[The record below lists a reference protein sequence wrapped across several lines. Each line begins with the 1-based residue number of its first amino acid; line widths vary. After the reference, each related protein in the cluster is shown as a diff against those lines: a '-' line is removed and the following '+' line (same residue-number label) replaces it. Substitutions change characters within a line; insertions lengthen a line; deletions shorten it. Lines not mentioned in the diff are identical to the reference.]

1 MTIYRQLGLA
11 VLFSALAALAVSL
24 FAALYHAR
32 QYLETQ
38 LAEKNRDNAAAL
50 ALALSRPDTTAAD
63 VAAAAAALFAS
74 GQYALVQVI
83 DVQGRPIADHTRRE
97 QESGAPA
104 WFVELMPIRALPGE
118 AQISAGWV
126 PIGTVTLLSDSRF
139 AYAAL
144 WKTAISMTATI
155 VIAGFICLALVGFIL
170 GRLRQPMRDVIE
182 QARAITEHRFITIPE
197 PKAPELKQLAAAM
210 NDTVT
215 RLRQYF
221 EDEARRFEVL
231 RREANFDPLTGL
243 ANRNFFLA
251 SLDHALS
258 AEDSLY
264 GGLAIVRLPELAAL
278 NRERGRETTDQ
289 VLRAV
294 GRTLSELSPQC
305 LGIYA
310 GRLAGADFGLMLP
323 AGCAAEEMLVALMDD
338 IARAIEPIAARRL
351 ALAIGHT
358 PFSRGESPA
367 RVLARVD
374 AALAA
379 AESAGGQ
386 TIRLTPPDAQSELP
400 VSAEEWR
407 AALRRALQQGQALK
421 LVHHD
426 LRTNDAMQI
435 HHECPLRIRL
445 DANSDW
451 LPASRF
457 LPLAERL
464 GLVQE
469 LDLAALELALAELEA
484 QPELDGLWLNLS
496 ARSIADPEFRRQ
508 MLRLLERH
516 PDAAR
521 RLWLEIPEA
530 GGLRQLPALRELAR
544 SLKPLGAHLGLEH
557 YGHHFNQIGLLYDLG
572 LDFLKV
578 DSSFIQDVDQNPGNQ
593 AFLAGLCEIAHRI
606 GMKVYAE
613 GVETAA
619 ERACLKTLGFDGVTG
634 AAVRESQT

>member
-11 VLFSALAALAVSL
+11 VLFYALVALAVSL
-24 FAALYHAR
+24 FATLYHAR
-32 QYLETQ
+32 DYLETQ

-50 ALALSRPDTTAAD
+50 ALALSRSDATAAD
-63 VAAAAAALFAS
+63 VAAAAAALFGS

-83 DVQGRPIADHTRRE
+83 DVNGRPIADHAARDL
-97 QESGAPA
+97 ESGAPD
-104 WFVELMPIRALPGE
+104 WFVELMPIRAQPGE
-118 AQISAGWV
+118 AQISAGWT
-126 PIGTVTLLSDSRF
+126 PLGTVTLLSDSRF

-144 WKTAISMTATI
+144 WKTAVSMTATI
-155 VIAGFICLALVGFIL
+155 LIAGLACLALVGFIL
-170 GRLRQPMRDVIE
+170 ARLRQPMRDVIE

-197 PKAPELKQLAAAM
+197 PRAPELRQLAAAM

-215 RLRQYF
+215 RLRQHF
-221 EDEARRFEVL
+221 EDDARRFEAL

-243 ANRNFFLA
+243 CNRTFFLA
-251 SLDHALS
+251 SLDHALA

-264 GGLAIVRLPELAAL
+264 GGLAIVRFNDLSRL
-278 NRERGRETTDQ
+278 NREQGREAADEL
-289 VLRAV
+289 LRRA
-294 GRTLSELSPQC
+294 GRMLNELTPQC

-323 AGCAAEEMLVALMDD
+323 AGCDAQGMLAALLEEL
-338 IARAIEPIAARRL
+338 ARALEPVAGRDHPIA
-351 ALAIGHT
+351 IGYT
-358 PFSRGESPA
+358 PFNRGESPA

-379 AESAGGQ
+379 AESVGGQ
-386 TIRLTPPDAQSELP
+386 TIRLASPDTQPDLP
-400 VSAEEWR
+400 ASAEEWR
-407 AALRRALQQGQALK
+407 TALRQALQQGQSLK
-421 LVHHD
+421 LVHHS
-426 LRTNDAMQI
+426 LRSNDETGI

-469 LDLAALELALAELEA
+469 LDLAALELALT
-484 QPELDGLWLNLS
+484 ELDEQPGLGGLWVNLS

-508 MLRLLERH
+508 LLRLLERH

-530 GGLRQLPALRELAR
+530 GGLRQLAALRELAR
-544 SLKPLGAHLGLEH
+544 ALKPLGAHLGLEH

-578 DSSFIQDVDQNPGNQ
+578 DSGFIQGIDQNPGNQ

-606 GMKVYAE
+606 GMRVYAE

-619 ERACLKTLGFDGVTG
+619 ELKRLEELGFDGVTG
-634 AAVRESQT
+634 VAVRED